1 MEYFII
7 LWRKRLKKAQ
17 ESRAHEGGT
26 VAPWVELEKPQAG
39 APPAHSR
46 ADAPAHGTQGGP
58 HILGM
63 ITCDSSQIL
72 NTGNKSKYFLFSTRK
87 NL

>member
-26 VAPWVELEKPQAG
+26 VAPCVELEKPQAG
-39 APPAHSR
+39 VPRPTAGQTPLLTVPKGV
-46 ADAPAHGTQGGP
+46 PT
-58 HILGM
+58 
-63 ITCDSSQIL
+63 
-72 NTGNKSKYFLFSTRK
+72 F
-87 NL
+87 